1 MRRTPRLASVSLVS
15 IAAVAIAPAA
25 HAQVTFTP
33 TGHIRRSPE
42 LSGVT
47 FTPGARQEPA
57 QPEAPRAE
65 PAPRESPRSHSE
77 SPCEQ
82 QAAQQ
87 RAAASP
93 VLASNNGN
101 AITPAREPAANST
114 AVAAANPAND
124 SRAAHVAAPEPARE
138 APTRVIEAP
147 RNEPAPQE
155 DRATSCSL
163 VNGIEELSLDE
174 SPTSRDASQRA
185 LELSIS
191 SYGRDVVALVTLG
204 RVGSGREGMTFT
216 QSRIVHFSSSDRAPT
231 VSRSMGFEPGAVV
244 SLGPDNTVFVLSS
257 PRFDVRHQHAA
268 EDLRLTVLD
277 ARGAVRSPS
286 RTIEN
291 TRGMSIDSTPVAWR
305 GGVAVVLGEPT
316 VTGVDRVFGP
326 VRERV
331 FTFALDGAP
340 RVAPWVL
347 TEAQSPDAVGRFRVG
362 LGRIAGGD
370 ALAAVFSD
378 GRSLQ
383 VRRFAGGAPSESP
396 TRVFDGHA
404 WAPEVSHDGASLIFR
419 EGGTDGRPVRLRVA
433 RWDGANVIDV
443 GQGWEP
449 LASVHRSRVLVAGAL
464 VPLEDGR
471 RTTALFTEGNGQD
484 RPRVLVAPHGAHA
497 RLDDAIDVALAPTD
511 DGALLAWIESTDR
524 TQPDAPRRLAY
535 ARVRCR

>member
-33 TGHIRRSPE
+33 TGQIRRSPE

-47 FTPGARQEPA
+47 FTPGARQEPSRSEPSRTEPSRSETPA
-57 QPEAPRAE
+57 PEPPRDNARARAE
-65 PAPRESPRSHSE
+65 T
-77 SPCEQ
+77 PCEQ

-87 RAAASP
+87 RAAQAPTVIAANASP
-93 VLASNNGN
+93 A
-101 AITPAREPAANST
+101 PREPAAND
-114 AVAAANPAND
+114 A
-124 SRAAHVAAPEPARE
+124 RAAHVAIPERTHE
-138 APTRVIEAP
+138 ALTRVIEAP

-155 DRATSCSL
+155 DRGTACSL

-174 SPTSRDASQRA
+174 SPSHRDAFQRA

-191 SYGRDVVALVTLG
+191 SFGREVVALVTLG
-204 RVGSGREGMTFT
+204 RVGAGREGMTFT
-216 QSRIVHFSSSDRAPT
+216 QSRLVHFSAERNPT
-231 VSRSMGFEPGAVV
+231 VSRAMGFEPGAVV
-244 SLGPDNTVFVLSS
+244 ALGPDNTVFVLSS
-257 PRFDVRHQHAA
+257 ARFDVRHQRAA
-268 EDLRLTVLD
+268 EDLKLTVLD
-277 ARGAVRSPS
+277 TRGTVRSAP
-286 RTIEN
+286 RPIEA
-291 TRGMSIDSTPVAWR
+291 TRGMSIDSAPVAWR

-316 VTGVDRVFGP
+316 IVGADHAFGP

-331 FTFALDGAP
+331 FTFALDGSP

-378 GRSLQ
+378 GRALQ
-383 VRRFAGGAPSESP
+383 VRRFAGGTPSESP

-449 LASVHRSRVLVAGAL
+449 LASVHFSRVLVAGAL

-471 RTTALFTEGNGQD
+471 RTTALFTEGSGQEP
-484 RPRVLVAPHGAHA
+484 PRVLVAPHGAHA

-511 DGALLAWIESTDR
+511 EGALLAWIESTDR
-524 TQPDAPRRLAY
+524 TQADAPRRLAY